1 LHERLLHRVGSL
13 VREHGPARYI
23 HVVGASRDVS
33 ENAVADES
41 EVDEDT
47 GSSPYEL
54 FILGLSILS
63 LVNFVVILLPIRNTT
78 KAVLISVDAFMSIF
92 FLIDFAQR
100 FRRADDRRDY
110 FFRRFGWLD
119 LIGSLPFPAFRVFR
133 VVRVV
138 RVIRT
143 MGARGPRYIW
153 QDLTYNL
160 AESAV
165 LFVTLLV
172 ILAVELGSL
181 AVLRVESGSPDANIR
196 NASDALWWC
205 METIT
210 TVGYGDKYPVSNAG
224 RIVGISLMV
233 VGVALFG
240 TFTAFVADR
249 FVHPKRPLLPPGTD
263 VTVADEIR
271 ALVREHEELS
281 NQLMS
286 RLETLESQLPRHRL
300 PPPPPRRRGEPRSA
314 RAAAR
319 PPDPPV

>member
-1 LHERLLHRVGSL
+1 MS
-13 VREHGPARYI
+13 
-23 HVVGASRDVS
+23 DVA
-33 ENAVADES
+33 EE
-41 EVDEDT
+41 ELEEDT

-63 LVNFVVILLPIRNTT
+63 LVNFVVLLLPVRSTT
-78 KAVLISVDAFMSIF
+78 KAVLIAVDTFMSIF
-92 FLIDFAQR
+92 FLIDFAKR
-100 FRRADDRRDY
+100 YRVADDRRGY

-119 LIGSLPFPAFRVFR
+119 LIGSLPFPAFRLFR

-153 QDLTYNL
+153 QDVTYNL
-160 AESAV
+160 AESAI

-172 ILAVELGSL
+172 IVAVELGSL
-181 AVLRVESGSPDANIR
+181 AVLWAEADANDANIR

-205 METIT
+205 VVTIT

-249 FVHPKRPLLPPGTD
+249 FVHPRRTAHPPGSDFT
-263 VTVADEIR
+263 TADEVR
-271 ALVREHEELS
+271 ALLRQQEELS
-281 NQLMS
+281 RQLSS
-286 RLETLESQLPRHRL
+286 RLAALEAQLPRRR
-300 PPPPPRRRGEPRSA
+300 PAAPPPRRRLGDPRSTG
-314 RAAAR
+314 
-319 PPDPPV
+319 PPASPVDTAEPPEPPHK